1 MVLGFSTLIA
11 SAAVQNVQTTSK
23 FKLLIIDDD
32 PQVRTLFNRCL
43 RAAGYDCAMVSSAA
57 EGWEYLGIHPVDL
70 VTLDIQMPGC
80 TGLDLLDQIR
90 EKFPDTPVLMLTGE
104 SDANSAIRALTS
116 GAFGYLVKPVD
127 LDELQFQVRNG
138 LERRRLVLE
147 NRQHLQ
153 QLEEKVREQTK
164 SIRQAHEESIHR
176 LVTASMYRDK
186 ETGAHIKRTGAYSEL
201 IAASAGWSRERVD
214 QIRLAAP
221 MHDIGKIGIP
231 DAILGKPGPLT
242 PEEIEVMRT
251 HTTLGGQMLGGST
264 SQLLQMAS
272 EIALCHH
279 ERWDGA
285 GYPNGL
291 AGEAIPESARIVA
304 IADVY
309 DALSHD
315 RRYRTRLS
323 ELDVLKLM
331 QQGSGTQFDPSLI
344 DIFMSLLPE
353 LWAIADSSPDEE
365 KLGSSQYFSIPPA
378 SGLPLPPIGT
388 MPTSGQPIAH

>member
-1 MVLGFSTLIA
+1 VHI
-11 SAAVQNVQTTSK
+11 VQPYPKS
-23 FKLLIIDDD
+23 KLLIIDDD
-32 PQVRTLFNRCL
+32 PQLRTLFDRWL
-43 RAAGYDCAMVSSAA
+43 RAAGYDCATVGSAA

-80 TGLDLLDQIR
+80 SGLDLLDRICER
-90 EKFPDTPVLMLTGE
+90 FSDMPVLMLTGE
-104 SDANSAIRALTS
+104 SDTASAIRALTS

-153 QLEEKVREQTK
+153 QLEDKVREQTK

-231 DAILGKPGPLT
+231 DSILGKPGPLT
-242 PEEIEVMRT
+242 PEEIEIMRT
-251 HTTLGGQMLGGST
+251 HTTLGGQMLGRST

-315 RRYRTRLS
+315 RRYRSRLS

-331 QQGSGTQFDPSLI
+331 QQGSGTQFDPALV

-353 LWAIADSSPDEE
+353 MWAIADAAPDED
-365 KLGSSQYFSIPPA
+365 LCRSSQYFSVPPQ
-378 SGLPLPPIGT
+378 SGLQMAPVGIVP
-388 MPTSGQPIAH
+388 SCEQPIAH